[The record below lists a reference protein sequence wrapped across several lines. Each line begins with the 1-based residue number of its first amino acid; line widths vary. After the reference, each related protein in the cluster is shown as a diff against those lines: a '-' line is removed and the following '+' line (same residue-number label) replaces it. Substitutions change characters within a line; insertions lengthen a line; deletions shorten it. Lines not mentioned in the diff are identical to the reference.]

1 MTGTGIQRANHIE
14 KIAAD
19 AGQLSV
25 GLSEVIDVVED
36 LSGHVNRQGEDFNA
50 LKQSAGEVAKITSR
64 IAGSAEQARAVIG
77 DARVTVED
85 SQTQVQS
92 SLREIRDLAAT
103 VTGMEAQLSGLR
115 EALARVAKVAKEI
128 NSIAGQTNLLALN
141 ATIEAARAGNA
152 GRGFAVV
159 AGEVKALSRKTAE
172 ATAEID
178 STLRALNEQA
188 QKLIAEST
196 AGSAKAV
203 AVAESTD
210 AIAAVMATV
219 GTAMNQVDAEARA
232 ISDDAIAID
241 SGVSTIDGRLADMST
256 GVLQTSARLKN
267 ASQGILRVRDLGE
280 SLIGT
285 TAEMGI
291 ESPDTP
297 YIRAAQETGAKVIAA
312 FEAGLASGAISESDL
327 FDENYRQIP
336 GSNPAQYLTR
346 FTEFCDKV
354 LPAIQDPVASSLKG
368 VGAVCSVDRNGYMPT
383 HQPQFS
389 KPQGPDPVWNATN
402 CRNRIKFTDRT
413 AMAASQNR
421 KPILLQTF
429 NRKLGDR
436 TVTMKDT
443 SVPVVIRGR
452 HWGALRVVFS
462 T

>member
-1 MTGTGIQRANHIE
+1 MTGADAPRSDLMQ

-19 AGQLSV
+19 ASQLSV
-25 GLSEVIDVVED
+25 GLSEVIDVVEE
-36 LSGHVNRQGEDFNA
+36 LSGHVDRQGQDFNE
-50 LKQSAGEVAKITSR
+50 LKQSAADVAKISGR
-64 IAGSAEQARAVIG
+64 IASSAEQARCVIG
-77 DARVTVED
+77 EARGTVEN
-85 SQTQVQS
+85 SQTQVRA
-92 SLREIRDLAAT
+92 SLQEIRELAAT
-103 VTGMEAQLSGLR
+103 VTGMETQLSGLR

-141 ATIEAARAGNA
+141 ATIEAARAGAA

-159 AGEVKALSRKTAE
+159 ANEVKSLSRKTAE

-188 QKLIAEST
+188 QKLIHEST
-196 AGSAKAV
+196 AGSAKAA

-210 AIAAVMATV
+210 AIASVMTTV
-219 GTAMNQVDAEARA
+219 GAAMNQVDSEAQH
-232 ISDDAIAID
+232 ISNDATAID
-241 SGVSTIDGRLADMST
+241 NGVSTIDGRLADMST

-267 ASQGILRVRDLGE
+267 ARQGILHVRDLGE

-291 ESPDTP
+291 ESPDSP
-297 YIRAAQETGAKVIAA
+297 YIRAAQETGAKVTAA
-312 FEAGLASGAISESDL
+312 FEAGLARGEISEADL
-327 FDENYRQIP
+327 FDENYRQIS
-336 GSNPAQYLTR
+336 GSNPPQFQTR

-354 LPAIQDPVASSLKG
+354 LPAIQDPVAASLKN
-368 VGAVCSVDRNGYMPT
+368 VGAVCAVDRNGYMPT

-389 KPQGPDPVWNATN
+389 KPQGPDPVWNAAN
-402 CRNRIKFTDRT
+402 CRNRIKFSDRT

-436 TVTMKDT
+436 TVTMKDA
-443 SVPVVIRGR
+443 SVPVIVHGR
-452 HWGALRVVFS
+452 HWGALRVVFA

>member
-1 MTGTGIQRANHIE
+1 MTGSDTQHSKQIE

-25 GLSEVIDVVED
+25 GLSEVIDVVEE
-36 LSGHVNRQGEDFNA
+36 LSGHVNRQGQDFNE
-50 LKQSAGEVAKITSR
+50 LKQSAGEVAKISSR
-64 IAGSAEQARAVIG
+64 IAGSAEQARYVIG
-77 DARVTVED
+77 EARVTVES
-85 SQTQVQS
+85 SQAQVQT
-92 SLREIRDLAAT
+92 SLHEIRDLAAT

-141 ATIEAARAGNA
+141 ATIEAARAGAA

-159 AGEVKALSRKTAE
+159 ATEVKALSRKTAE

-178 STLRALNEQA
+178 ATLRALNEQA
-188 QKLIAEST
+188 QKLIHEST
-196 AGSAKAV
+196 AGSAKAA

-219 GTAMNQVDAEARA
+219 GTAMNQVDAEARH
-232 ISDDAIAID
+232 ISDDATAID
-241 SGVSTIDGRLADMST
+241 SGVSSIDGRLADMSS

-267 ASQGILRVRDLGE
+267 ASQGILHVRDLGE

-285 TAEMGI
+285 TAEMGV
-291 ESPDTP
+291 ESADSP
-297 YIRAAQETGAKVIAA
+297 YIRAAQEAGAKVIAA
-312 FEAGLASGAISESDL
+312 FEAALARGEISEADL
-327 FDENYRQIP
+327 FDENYRQIS
-336 GSNPAQYLTR
+336 GSNPPQFLTR
-346 FTEFCDKV
+346 YTEFCDRV
-354 LPAIQDPVASSLKG
+354 LPAIQDPVAASLKN
-368 VGAVCSVDRNGYMPT
+368 VGAVCSVDRNGYMPS

-389 KPQGPDPVWNATN
+389 KPQGADPVWNAAN
-402 CRNRIKFTDRT
+402 CRNRIKFSDRT
-413 AMAASQNR
+413 AMAASHNR

-436 TVTMKDT
+436 TVTMKDA
-443 SVPVVIRGR
+443 SVPVVVRGR
-452 HWGALRVVFS
+452 HWGALRVFFA